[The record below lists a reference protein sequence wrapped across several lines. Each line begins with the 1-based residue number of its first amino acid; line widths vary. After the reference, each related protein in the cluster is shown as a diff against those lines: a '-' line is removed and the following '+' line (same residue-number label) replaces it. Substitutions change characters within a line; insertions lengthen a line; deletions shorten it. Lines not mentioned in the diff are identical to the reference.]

1 MKAKPQAIILVLLAL
16 LLGQTQASTKYTY
29 SFPYNGTAGALYN
42 AEYNPVYQLGT
53 LAVNSTITITVTAPN
68 NGATLSMFQS
78 LVSYLNSNTPNGLK
92 YIDNTGA
99 SPALMPAVDAS
110 GTQVVLPPAT
120 SASSYSYT
128 YTIFFPSTFTAT
140 SANFVLVMGYD
151 AIMASKLIYYTV
163 EAITYPSNAPISVGT
178 TLTGSTVLKAVEIL
192 RTTTAKIIYVSQ
204 PGEVFNFTVYPAAVC
219 SGGCT

>member
-1 MKAKPQAIILVLLAL
+1 MKAMPQAIILVLLAL
-16 LLGQTQASTKYTY
+16 LLAQTEAATKYTY

-42 AEYNPVYQLGT
+42 AEYSPVYQLGT

-68 NGATLSMFQS
+68 NGATLAMFQN
-78 LVSYLNSNTPNGLK
+78 LVTYLNTNSPNGLK

-99 SPALMPAVDAS
+99 SPALMQAVDAS

-140 SANFVLVMGYD
+140 SANFVLIMGYD
-151 AIMASKLIYYTV
+151 AIIASQLIYFTV
-163 EAITYPSNAPISVGT
+163 EAITYPSNTPVSVGS
-178 TLTGSTVLKAVEIL
+178 TL
-192 RTTTAKIIYVSQ
+192 
-204 PGEVFNFTVYPAAVC
+204 P
-219 SGGCT
+219 